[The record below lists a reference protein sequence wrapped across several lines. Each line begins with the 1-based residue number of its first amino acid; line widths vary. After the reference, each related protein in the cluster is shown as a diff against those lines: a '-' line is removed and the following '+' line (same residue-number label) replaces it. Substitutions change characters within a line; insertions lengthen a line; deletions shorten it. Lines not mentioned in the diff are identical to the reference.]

1 MLNLVGLVHTHK
13 VIGWCKEGKVAA
25 DGFQERIDTAHIK
38 AAALKL
44 GSRAALQATA
54 RTRQDKGQLWVLL
67 LIIRVFCQ
75 EARAA
80 ALLLTTHCLLLTAHY
95 CYLLLTTHYLLL
107 TTYYLLLLL
116 PLPST
121 CTSSA
126 SRSAS
131 PVASSRWSTR
141 RSRCTRSTSRGL
153 TIAKPSYGV
162 GSPLL
167 ALAHG
172 RYYDSVGEQMVD
184 LGEVAE
190 GGGDVSKLSKSRVR
204 SFPTLA

>member
-80 ALLLTTHCLLLTAHY
+80 ALLLTTH
-95 CYLLLTTHYLLL
+95 YLLLTTSYCFFCLF
-107 TTYYLLLLL
+107 
-116 PLPST
+116 P
-121 CTSSA
+121 A
-126 SRSAS
+126 RVQA
-131 PVASSRWSTR
+131 AR
-141 RSRCTRSTSRGL
+141 REAPRLWPHRDGRRGVRDV
-153 TIAKPSYGV
+153 PGV
-162 GSPLL
+162 RL
-167 ALAHG
+167 A
-172 RYYDSVGEQMVD
+172 V
-184 LGEVAE
+184 
-190 GGGDVSKLSKSRVR
+190 
-204 SFPTLA
+204 